1 MFGVLLLSSQL
12 VSAQPVYSQNI
23 VGYVSR
29 VFASGD
35 NLFVV
40 PLQVNSNSIL
50 SGIFWGNEI
59 PEGTSVSL
67 WNPTTANFD
76 TNSVYQSGVWTVDL
90 LLLPGMG
97 ARLTTSSNFTNTFV
111 GSVLSHDGTGFT
123 NISELPPPPPPIFAG
138 PAGIYLRGDAT
149 PLINTGTDVFLNIFG
164 RLPNAGEQVTLLDA
178 LTQTYT
184 TSTYLGNNSWDVVP
198 TLNISQAGF
207 FNISAVP
214 EPSSM
219 ALGLLGVA
227 LLGIFGRRR
236 Y

>member
-1 MFGVLLLSSQL
+1 LL
-12 VSAQPVYSQNI
+12 SAQPVYSQYI
-23 VGYVSR
+23 VGYWNS
-29 VFASGD
+29 VFVSGD

-40 PLQVNSNSIL
+40 PLQVNTNNLL
-50 SGIFWGNEI
+50 SGIFWGNGI
-59 PEGTSVSL
+59 PEGASVSL
-67 WNPTTANFD
+67 WNPSTASFD
-76 TNSVYQSGVWTVDL
+76 ATSVYQSGAWTVDL
-90 LLLPGMG
+90 LLLPGIG
-97 ARLTTSSNFTNTFV
+97 ARLTTSSAFTNTFV
-111 GSVLSHDGTGFT
+111 GYVRNHDGTGLT
-123 NISELPPPPPPIFAG
+123 NDNLTLPPIFAS
-138 PAGIYLRGDAT
+138 PAGIYLFGDAA
-149 PLINTGTDVFLNIFG
+149 PFVSSGTDVFLNIFG

-227 LLGIFGRRR
+227 LLGVFGRRR